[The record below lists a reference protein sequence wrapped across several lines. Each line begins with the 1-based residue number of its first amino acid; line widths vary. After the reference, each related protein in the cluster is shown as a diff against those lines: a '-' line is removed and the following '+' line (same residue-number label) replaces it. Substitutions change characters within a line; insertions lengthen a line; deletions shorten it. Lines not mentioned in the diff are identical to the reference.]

1 MAKTY
6 EKNIVIER
14 KTIIARHLIFILILG
29 ANFLYLLVLYVIS
42 LQKQTGQMMQGASV
56 LLMFVICFSAS
67 IIGFVFNQVYFIPK
81 AQKMEEPYNRFPFH
95 LIAVVIGME
104 APSMYG
110 IVLGFITLTTLEG
123 INWVI
128 VIIMFLLSFVY
139 GVYFYLF
146 FYQPTLAEIEIGK
159 EITVTRRSK

>member
-6 EKNIVIER
+6 EKNIVIDR
-14 KTIIARHLIFILILG
+14 KTIIARQLIFFLILG
-29 ANFLYLLVLYVIS
+29 ANFLYLLILYVIS
-42 LQKQTGQMMQGASV
+42 LQMKTTQMTQAQSV
-56 LLMFVICFSAS
+56 IFLFVICFSAS

-81 AQKMEEPYNRFPFH
+81 AQKMEEPYNRFQFH
-95 LIAVVIGME
+95 LIAIVIGIE
-104 APSMYG
+104 APSMYAL
-110 IVLGFITLTTLEG
+110 VLGFITLNTVEG

-146 FYQPTLAEIEIGK
+146 YYQPTLAEIEIGK
-159 EITVTRRSK
+159 EITVMRRSR